1 VARIREKLPTTFSYG
16 EARAAGLSK
25 HELYSLRDA
34 GSIELLSRGLYRR
47 TDSSVSDLDLIE
59 IAKRSPLA
67 TLCLTT
73 ALVRH
78 GLSDEIPP
86 STDVA
91 LPRGTRSPVIGT
103 PVTWHHF
110 DRATFE
116 IGRKT
121 IRLDAATSIGLYTA
135 ERCIIDA
142 FRTRATGGNELANDA
157 LKRWIRMPGS
167 IPASLLR
174 LAASFP
180 RTLSPIRKTLEI
192 LL

>member
-1 VARIREKLPTTFSYG
+1 VAKTREQLPSTFSFG

-25 HELYSLRDA
+25 HKLYALRDA
-34 GSIELLSRGLYRR
+34 GRIELLSRGLYRR
-47 TDSSVSDLDLIE
+47 TDATVSDLDLIE
-59 IAKRSPLA
+59 IAKRAPLA

-78 GLSDEIPP
+78 GLSDEIPA

-91 LPRGTRSPVIGT
+91 LPRGRRNPVTST
-103 PVTWHHF
+103 PVTWHQF

-116 IGRKT
+116 IGRKAL
-121 IRLDAATSIGLYTA
+121 RLDSITSIGLYTP

-142 FRTRATGGNELANDA
+142 FRTRASGGHELANDA
-157 LKRWIRMPGS
+157 LKRWLKTPGAH
-167 IPASLLR
+167 PASLLR

-180 RTLSPIRKTLEI
+180 RTVAPIRRTLEI
-192 LL
+192 VL